1 MKIIPL
7 LCCLLVTIEIFAQ
20 LPPEKPLYPDG
31 INDNPITHA
40 SKESYVDSLV
50 HPRSLTGLNRVYSY
64 VSEPTYMVFPANEEK
79 NRNIGLVIFPGGG
92 LRNVWLD
99 KEGTDIALWLSQQ
112 GITCMVVKYRTNRRQ
127 DGARFEID
135 MGIYNDAIAQDA
147 RKSMHTLRGM
157 ADSLNFDREKVGVM
171 GFSAGGYVA
180 QLLTYRD
187 YNEGLESIPDFAALI
202 YINDYIER
210 FEKVKEQ
217 ENLPP
222 FFLAAASNDYRLNIA
237 ETIKYL
243 AKFSVTVPKSELH
256 IYRDGG
262 HGFGLGYNGNS
273 SVKDWKNAFINWIDS
288 LY

>member
-1 MKIIPL
+1 MKIIPI
-7 LCCLLVTIEIFAQ
+7 LCCLLFAFETFAQ

-31 INDNPITHA
+31 IINNPITHPY
-40 SKESYVDSLV
+40 KELYVDSIV
-50 HPRSLTGLNRVYSY
+50 NPKSLTGLNRVYSY

-79 NRNIGLVIFPGGG
+79 NKNIGLVIFPGGG

-99 KEGTDIALWLSQQ
+99 KEGTDIALWLSNQ
-112 GITCMVVKYRTNRRQ
+112 GITCLVLKYRTNRRQ

-135 MGIYNDAIAQDA
+135 MDIYNDALAQDA
-147 RKSMHTLRGM
+147 RNSMLTLKSMS
-157 ADSLNFDREKVGVM
+157 DSFNFDKEKVGVM

-180 QLLTYRD
+180 QLITYRD
-187 YNEGLESIPDFAALI
+187 YNEGLESIPAFVAPI
-202 YINDYIER
+202 YNNDYIEN
-210 FEKVKEQ
+210 FEKVKKL

-222 FFLAAASNDYRLNIA
+222 FFLAASSNDYRLNIA

-243 AKFSVTVPKSELH
+243 AKLSVTIPKSELH

-262 HGFGLGYNGNS
+262 HGFGLGYDDNS
-273 SVKDWKNAFINWIDS
+273 SVKDWKNAFLNWIDS